1 MSIPARVLA
10 TQHLSAPCRYFQP
23 GQSQPARVTPASPA
37 LDVMT
42 DLRQVTALTTTLNAR
57 ADDAL
62 QQMIQ
67 GGVKLLLVADEG
79 RRVLGLLTATDL
91 AGEKPVRV
99 AQQLGVKRG
108 DLLVRDIMTGW
119 DRLELIA
126 MEDIERATVADLV
139 ATLKQT
145 GRQHAL
151 ALDQCEGQPAIRG
164 LFSATQ
170 IGRQLG
176 AAVVTAGKASSFAD
190 LGKAIGA

>member
-1 MSIPARVLA
+1 MSAPARVLA
-10 TQHLSAPCRYFQP
+10 TQHLNAPCRYFQP
-23 GQSQPARVTPASPA
+23 GQSSLTPVTAASPA

-42 DLRQVTALTTTLNAR
+42 DLRQVAALTTTLNAR

-67 GGVKLLLVADEG
+67 GSVKLLLVADEG

-108 DLLVRDIMTGW
+108 DLLVRDIMTPW

-126 MEDIERATVADLV
+126 MEDIGRATVADLV

-151 ALDQCEGQPAIRG
+151 ALDHCEGQPAIRG
-164 LFSATQ
+164 VFSATQ
-170 IGRQLG
+170 VGRQLG
-176 AAVVTAGKASSFAD
+176 ADVVTAGKASSFAD